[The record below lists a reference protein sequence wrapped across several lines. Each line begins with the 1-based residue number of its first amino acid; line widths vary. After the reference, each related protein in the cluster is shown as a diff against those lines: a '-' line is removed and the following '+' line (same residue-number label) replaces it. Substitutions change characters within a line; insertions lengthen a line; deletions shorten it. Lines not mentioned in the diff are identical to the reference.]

1 MRFNPH
7 TRNLL
12 TSSVPVRPLFLRTE
26 WLGFRRWSNE
36 ELLVARCVPSGKPE
50 SYLASHLHDAR
61 GTLSFFQKCLFLN
74 SPSD

>member
-36 ELLVARCVPSGKPE
+36 DLLVARCVPSGKPE
-50 SYLASHLHDAR
+50 SYLAIISTMR
-61 GTLSFFQKCLFLN
+61 GTLSFSQKCLFLN